1 MIKIKFLLLSLY
13 IYINYLMSALVLMT
27 PVSFL
32 NLYTQNFGFGIKNIY
47 FISIAFMLKY
57 IIGTEVFV
65 NSNNLANSLIK
76 EDRQVIVIQNHFS
89 EIDYFFISY
98 FLTNFKNFYHLFKF
112 KTIFV
117 AKKLVG
123 NILLGVGMFSLLSKD
138 LYLKRDIKC
147 DYEKI
152 CSNNDANLLYIFPEG
167 TCFNFM
173 TKKISDK
180 YTKKNNLTRFKYHLY
195 PRTTGI
201 YNLMKSHPKYSVI
214 YDFTVLYDTINKD
227 NLFKVHKFHHF
238 LYNCEFPSRIFIN
251 IRKYKLD
258 IHDGFKNKLEDIFE
272 SKDSFIKNFDIN
284 KNKFEKINFH
294 YEMGLTCFIIS
305 NLITIISI
313 YLYYNYNFIRT
324 LFFFQILSYLI
335 FYNYT

>member
-1 MIKIKFLLLSLY
+1 MIKIKFLLLFLY
-13 IYINYLMSALVLMT
+13 IYINYLMSALILMT

-32 NLYTQNFGFGIKNIY
+32 NLYSQNYGFGIKNIY
-47 FISIAFMLKY
+47 FISIAFVLKY
-57 IIGTEVFV
+57 IMGTEVFV
-65 NSNNLANSLIK
+65 NSNKLVNSLIK

-98 FLTNFKNFYHLFKF
+98 FLTNFKNFYELFRF

-123 NILLGVGMFSLLSKD
+123 NILIGVGMFSLLSKD

-147 DYEKI
+147 DYKNI

-167 TCFNFM
+167 TCFNFI

-180 YTKKNNLTRFKYHLY
+180 YTKKNNLTKFKYHLY

-201 YNLMKSHPKYSVI
+201 YNLMKSHPKYNIV
-214 YDFTVLYDTINKD
+214 YDFTVMYDTITKD
-227 NLFKVHKFHHF
+227 ELYNVHKFHHF
-238 LYNCEFPSRIFIN
+238 LYKYEFPSRIFIN
-251 IRKYKLD
+251 IRKYNLNIND
-258 IHDGFKNKLEDIFE
+258 EFENKIEDIFE
-272 SKDSFIKNFDIN
+272 SKDNFIKNFDIN
-284 KNKFEKINFH
+284 KNKFDKINFH
-294 YEMGLTCFIIS
+294 YEMGLTCFIMS

-313 YLYYNYNFIRT
+313 YLYYKYDFIRT
-324 LFFFQILSYLI
+324 LFFFEFISYLI
-335 FYNYT
+335 YYNQN